1 MHPNFLEGETYILR
15 KTKSINLFERFEPII
30 LFCNI
35 HKKLHLK
42 RLLAFST
49 EKLELR
55 NGKIYINNIYINSHK
70 LGTLSY
76 DISIPENCF
85 FTFSDNISTIGNNC
99 DSFIV
104 GPIDNEQIIG
114 KIFN

>member
-49 EKLELR
+49 EKP
-55 NGKIYINNIYINSHK
+55 KYS
-70 LGTLSY
+70 TL
-76 DISIPENCF
+76 ISLSLIA
-85 FTFSDNISTIGNNC
+85 
-99 DSFIV
+99 V
-104 GPIDNEQIIG
+104 V
-114 KIFN
+114 K